1 MSDYLWIQNGHL
13 LDPANQI
20 HAAKDL
26 YIAEG
31 RIVSKLSESQK
42 ASAEKWNA
50 RGLMVAPG
58 LVDLNARLGYPGP
71 SHRETI
77 ATGTRAAAAGGFTS
91 LLCMPDTTPMR
102 QCGNFTTT
110 RRQSGPRRL
119 RARLPDWLPNERT
132 EWNRAS
138 AQWPT
143 AGSGSGCPIR
153 QWRAHP
159 KQ

>member
-91 LLCMPDTTPMR
+91 LLCMPDTTPYATMR
-102 QCGNFTTT
+102 ELYNNSSTKWSATPACTST
-110 RRQSGPRRL
+110 RL
-119 RARLPDWLPNERT
+119 A
-132 EWNRAS
+132 A
-138 AQWPT
+138 
-143 AGSGSGCPIR
+143 
-153 QWRAHP
+153 
-159 KQ
+159 